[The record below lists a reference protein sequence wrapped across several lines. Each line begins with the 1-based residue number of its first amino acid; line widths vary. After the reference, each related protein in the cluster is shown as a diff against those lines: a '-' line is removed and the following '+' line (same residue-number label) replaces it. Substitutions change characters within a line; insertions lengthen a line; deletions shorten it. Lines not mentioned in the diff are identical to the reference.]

1 MNPANLIAA
10 LMIVGAERGMQ
21 LKASV
26 APKYAALA
34 SVAASGHRIVL
45 QSSSLPLREVKEI
58 STEHRPSDGTTTSK
72 PRTRPV
78 ELLATLIIPTKQA
91 TMQQLVPGRHDP
103 LCMLPACLHDKVG
116 SRSPADH
123 SAAGSRH
130 VVIIDTPHMYHV
142 P

>member
-45 QSSSLPLREVKEI
+45 QSSTLPVREAKEI
-58 STEHRPSDGTTTSK
+58 STEHSDGTTTSK

-103 LCMLPACLHDKVG
+103 LCILPACLHDKVG

-130 VVIIDTPHMYHV
+130 VVIIDTSV
-142 P
+142 